1 MKHPTFQ
8 SSIARGIVAVMNLRR
23 LIKLAFAVIVTVGL
37 ALAPAV
43 PVSAMHAQ
51 SAEMTEV
58 SMPAD
63 MSCCPDEQKSKDCQD
78 CPFVAICSLKNVQT
92 GPWTTAALPLR
103 HAIRTTHLVAD
114 DVLGD
119 GLERPPP
126 DHPPRILA

>member
-1 MKHPTFQ
+1 
-8 SSIARGIVAVMNLRR
+8 MNLRR

-51 SAEMTEV
+51 LTEM

-119 GLERPPP
+119 GLDRPPP
-126 DHPPRILA
+126 DHPPRSLA